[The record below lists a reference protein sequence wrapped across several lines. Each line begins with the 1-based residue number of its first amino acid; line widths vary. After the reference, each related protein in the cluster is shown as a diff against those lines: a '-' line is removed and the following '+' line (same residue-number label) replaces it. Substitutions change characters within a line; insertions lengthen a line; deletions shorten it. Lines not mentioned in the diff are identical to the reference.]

1 VKTVYVNCAH
11 IHLRYGGEYFSTTL
25 KLFDKTYINGCHVLN
40 EMGIFSKL
48 SDWLKSIFGKRHVR
62 IGIYGPPNAGKTT
75 LANRIAQ
82 DWSGGIVG
90 EVSEIPHET
99 RKVQKKGGIIIKDGK
114 ASLRIDIVD
123 TPGIATKVDFHEFM
137 EYGLDEEEAKKRA
150 KEATEGVI
158 EAIKWLDNIDAVILL
173 MDSTKN
179 PFTQVNITIL
189 GNLEARELP
198 VIIAA
203 NKIDLDGST
212 PATLKSAFPQHEVI
226 PISALTGA
234 NIDLLY
240 KAMLR
245 KFRRK

>member
-1 VKTVYVNCAH
+1 MG
-11 IHLRYGGEYFSTTL
+11 LFSR
-25 KLFDKTYINGCHVLN
+25 F
-40 EMGIFSKL
+40 
-48 SDWLKSIFGKRHVR
+48 SDWLASIFGKKHVR

-75 LANRIAQ
+75 LANRIAE
-82 DWSGGIVG
+82 DWAGGIVG
-90 EVSEIPHET
+90 EVSEVPHET
-99 RKVQKKGGIIIKDGK
+99 RKIQKKGNITIKKDG

-137 EYGLDEEEAKKRA
+137 EYGLSEEESKKRA

-198 VIIAA
+198 VLIAA

-212 PATLKSAFPQHEVI
+212 PATLKSAFPQHEVV

-240 KAMLR
+240 EAMVR
-245 KFRRK
+245 KFGKKR